1 MAGTGRP
8 LLLFRGHPELAA
20 WSRRRSFPKLRR
32 MARVGMGLERLLP
45 DLGRANRLASDR
57 SVQLQLFDTLP
68 PPRSPLRLGRLLSEL
83 DPALT
88 EVSRKSFPEVTQD
101 DLDVMLRDAFE
112 GAEVAEQEDAQEMS
126 AWVHAKLG
134 LDVPAS
140 ALSGQTFDKAHR
152 DRRQARAMVRACV
165 GASSGCG
172 VPRGRS
178 RATRSRPPRCSSFA
192 R

>member
-45 DLGRANRLASDR
+45 DLGRANRIASDR

-83 DPALT
+83 DRLVPALGGG
-88 EVSRKSFPEVTQD
+88 V
-101 DLDVMLRDAFE
+101 
-112 GAEVAEQEDAQEMS
+112 
-126 AWVHAKLG
+126 
-134 LDVPAS
+134 
-140 ALSGQTFDKAHR
+140 
-152 DRRQARAMVRACV
+152 VR
-165 GASSGCG
+165 CG
-172 VPRGRS
+172 PTS
-178 RATRSRPPRCSSFA
+178 T
-192 R
+192 